1 MSPPS
6 LNPSTK
12 PCWNSAVR
20 ISIVIASKDRPD
32 LLAVLLATLRPQ
44 IHQLKGQGEIVVVD
58 DGSSPPYNGDLFPG
72 VTLLRTS
79 GFGPARARNFGVQQ
93 SSGEIILFTDDDVAV
108 HDEWVAAALSFLDDQ
123 PTFAGVTGDTTSP
136 PFSAIYEHSVED
148 HDGGSFLTC
157 NVAYRRDAFVA
168 VGGFDRLF
176 PHAAHE
182 DRDLAWRIQKEVGP
196 VGFEPSMRVL
206 HPGRPFSAKQWRRRG
221 VITIDDWLVLARH
234 PERKA
239 SHRSLR
245 WAPLTGAAYRWRS
258 IGRSVGAFRSP
269 RKFRRWFWVAGGQ
282 LAVNAWTVVSQWRY
296 LRDRDSRAV
305 PGLRFPGWRIAY
317 IGPSPNP
324 HAGGAPGV
332 AGLLLDQLLQ
342 RGHSIDVF
350 VVASREDD
358 DPYGLGVREGLNY
371 IVERSNFAFEKWY
384 SKNTLTKMMSSQ
396 LFAARGRQ
404 RLARRLRALHRATP
418 YDFIYQFSTMES
430 VGVPRNLKVP
440 VIMHPSVHAQGER
453 TWFDLEYRTGV
464 SRQSVLKHFIVSRW
478 LQLRS
483 IRQSRDSR
491 RVTGVLAISRHFGD
505 AIIEDYGVDVNRVRV
520 VPNCIN
526 VDEITVGPGGR
537 DVLVVGRLAVR
548 KGLEAVAQVT
558 HAWVAERNDDEGD
571 IRFEVIGNHSLWSDY
586 RDTVRAS
593 EPLVTHLVGH
603 KTRTEVFEALQG
615 GLALLQLSRYEPF
628 GLTVAEALAS
638 GVPVLVTDQVGA
650 SEEVSPDVAYV
661 VSVGLDESDTV
672 VQQLHR
678 LASLSASERLLLAN
692 RCRAEAER
700 LFRPTVV
707 ADQLETAVKDLLA
720 YSPQGS

>member
-1 MSPPS
+1 VQLS
-6 LNPSTK
+6 
-12 PCWNSAVR
+12 V
-20 ISIVIASKDRPD
+20 IIASKNRPE
-32 LLAVLLATLRPQ
+32 LLAALLATLRPQ
-44 IHQLKGQGEIVVVD
+44 IQLLDGRGEIVVVD
-58 DGSSPPYNGDLFPG
+58 DGSTPPYGGDQFPG
-72 VTLLRTS
+72 VTLLQTS
-79 GFGPARARNFGVQQ
+79 GVGPARARNFGVEH
-93 SSGEIILFTDDDVAV
+93 SGGEIILFTDDDVAV
-108 HDEWVAAALSFLDDQ
+108 DDGWVVAALNFLDRH

-136 PFSAIYEHSVED
+136 PFSPIYEHSVED

-157 NVAYRRDAFVA
+157 NVAYRREAFVS

-196 VGFEPSMRVL
+196 VGFEPGMRVV
-206 HPGRPFSAKQWRRRG
+206 HPGRPFTAKQWRRRG
-221 VITIDDWLVLARH
+221 VIAIDDWLVLARH

-239 SHRSLR
+239 SQHSLR

-269 RKFRRWFWVAGGQ
+269 RKFRRWIWVAGGQ
-282 LAVNAWTVVSQWRY
+282 LAVNAWTVASQWRY
-296 LRDRDSRAV
+296 LNNRDARAV

-371 IVERSNFAFEKWY
+371 VVERSNFAFEKWY
-384 SKNTLTKMMSSQ
+384 SRNALTKMMSSQ

-404 RLARRLRALHRATP
+404 RLAKRMRALHHATP
-418 YDFIYQFSTMES
+418 YDFIYQFSSMES
-430 VGVPRNLKVP
+430 VGVPRNLNVP
-440 VIMHPSVHAQGER
+440 IIMHPSVHAQGER
-453 TWFDLEYRTGV
+453 TWFDREYRTGV
-464 SRQSVLKHFIVSRW
+464 SVQPALKHFIVSRW

-483 IRQSRDSR
+483 IRQSRDAR
-491 RVTGVLAISRHFGD
+491 RATGVLALSKHFGD
-505 AIIEDYGVDVNRVRV
+505 AIIKDYAVDGNRVRV

-526 VDEITVGPGGR
+526 VDEIAVGPGGR

-548 KGLEAVAQVT
+548 KGLEVVARVT
-558 HAWVAERNDDEGD
+558 HAWVVDRKEEERD
-571 IRFEVIGNHSLWSDY
+571 IRFQVIGNHSLWSDY
-586 RDTVRAS
+586 RDTVRSS
-593 EPLVTHLVGH
+593 ESSVTSLAGH
-603 KTRTEVFEALQG
+603 KTRTEVFQALQS

-650 SEEVSPDVAYV
+650 SEEVSREVAFV
-661 VSVGLDESDTV
+661 VSTGLLESDSV
-672 VQQLHR
+672 LQELHR
-678 LASLSASERLLLAN
+678 LASLNDSERLLLAN
-692 RCRAEAER
+692 HCRAEAER
-700 LFRPTVV
+700 LFRPAVV
-707 ADQLETAVKDLLA
+707 ADQFEAAVESLLA
-720 YSPQGS
+720 YSEQRS

>member
-1 MSPPS
+1 MQLS
-6 LNPSTK
+6 
-12 PCWNSAVR
+12 V
-20 ISIVIASKDRPD
+20 VIASKDRPD
-32 LLAVLLATLRPQ
+32 LLGALLNTLRPQ
-44 IHQLKGQGEIVVVD
+44 VEELNGVGEIVVVD
-58 DGSSPPYNGDLFPG
+58 DGSTPPYDAALFPG
-72 VTLLRTS
+72 VSLLRTS
-79 GFGPARARNFGVQQ
+79 GIGPARARNFGVQH
-93 SSGEIILFTDDDVAV
+93 STGEIILFTDDDVAV
-108 HDEWVAAALSFLDDQ
+108 QEGWVVAAQSFLTSH
-123 PTFAGVTGDTTSP
+123 PSFAGVTGDTTSP

-157 NVAYRRDAFVA
+157 NVAYRREAFVA

-182 DRDLAWRIQKEVGP
+182 DRDVAWRIQKEVGP
-196 VGFEPSMRVL
+196 VGFEPAMRVT

-221 VITIDDWLVLARH
+221 VIAIDDWLVLARH

-239 SHRSLR
+239 SRRSLR

-258 IGRSVGAFRSP
+258 IGREVGAFRSP
-269 RKFRRWFWVAGGQ
+269 RKFRRWAWVAGGQ
-282 LAVNAWTVVSQWRY
+282 LAMNAWTVVSQWRF
-296 LRDRDSRAV
+296 LSERDSRAV

-317 IGPSPNP
+317 VGPSPNP

-350 VVASREDD
+350 VVASKEDD
-358 DPYGLGVREGLNY
+358 DPYGLGEREGFNY

-384 SKNTLTKMMSSQ
+384 SRNSLTKMMSSQ

-404 RLARRLRALHRATP
+404 RLAKRLRALHRATP

-453 TWFDLEYRTGV
+453 TWFDLEYRNGV
-464 SRQSVLKHFIVSRW
+464 STQPALRHFVVSRW

-483 IRQSRDSR
+483 LRQARDAR
-491 RVTGVLAISRHFGD
+491 RATGVLAISRHFGD
-505 AIIEDYGVDVNRVRV
+505 AIIEDYGVDSNRVRV

-526 VDEITVGPGGR
+526 IDEITMGPGGR

-548 KGLEAVAQVT
+548 KGLEVVAQVT
-558 HAWVAERNDDEGD
+558 HAWVAERTEDEHD
-571 IRFEVIGNHSLWSDY
+571 IRFQIIGNHSLWSDY
-586 RDTVRAS
+586 RDTVRS
-593 EPLVTHLVGH
+593 SNPSVTNLVGH
-603 KTRTEVFEALQG
+603 KSRAEVFEALQS

-628 GLTVAEALAS
+628 GLTVAEALAA
-638 GVPVLVTDQVGA
+638 GVPVFVTDRVGA
-650 SEEVSPDVAYV
+650 SEEVSRDVAFV
-661 VSVGLDESDTV
+661 VPVGLHESDTV
-672 VQQLHR
+672 FQQLHR
-678 LASLSASERLLLAN
+678 LASLSKPERLALAS

-700 LFRPTVV
+700 LFRPEVV
-707 ADQLETAVKDLLA
+707 ASQLEAALQELLA
-720 YSPQGS
+720 YSQQRS